1 MQLIPPFDDSAG
13 YIWAAYGLALAL
25 IGGALLVT
33 ALRNRAAKRRL
44 SRLEKSDER

>member
-13 YIWAAYGLALAL
+13 YIWAAYGLAFVL
-25 IGGALLVT
+25 IGGAVLVT
-33 ALRNRAAKRRL
+33 AWRLSAAKRRL